1 MSRLDFPLTVTAGSG
16 RHQVAATAV
25 ALGDDLLVWLAGGT
39 RPHVG
44 ALALTAVRPSRTDES
59 RPSFTPA
66 LLTLPGHKE
75 DRLALE
81 GAQRLTTATGRTV
94 VLVAGLHIDD
104 ATPEDIERLVTNA
117 GLALDG
123 LADALGED

>member
-1 MSRLDFPLTVTAGSG
+1 MSRPNSPRTVTAGTG
-16 RHQVAATAV
+16 PHQVTATAV
-25 ALGDDLLVWLAGGT
+25 GLGEDLLVWLVGGT
-39 RPHVG
+39 RHHIG
-44 ALALTAVRPSRTDES
+44 ALALTVVRPSRTDAN
-59 RPSFTPA
+59 RPSFTPS

-94 VLVAGLHIDD
+94 VLLAGLHVDD
-104 ATPEDIERLVTNA
+104 AVPSDIELLVTNA

-123 LADALGED
+123 LTDALRED